1 MKQTKTV
8 CVIGHFGFGENLL
21 NGQTVK
27 TKILA
32 EELIRRYGEN
42 EVETVDTHGGIKALL
57 KLPLVTFQA
66 LRRCRNIVMLPAHNG
81 VKIITPILRF
91 WNFFFRRRLHYAVIG
106 GWLPSMLQQR
116 KFLRAQL
123 KRFSGVYVETQ
134 TMEKALRNLGF
145 SNIVVL
151 PNCKPLEIL
160 SSDALPG
167 AVEEPYRLVTFSR
180 VMRQKGI
187 DTAVNAVKEI
197 NAKAGR
203 TVYTLDIYG
212 QVDENETEW
221 FDGLC
226 RDFPSSIRYGGLVPF
241 TESGRVLKGAFALLF
256 PTRFYTEGIP
266 GTIIDAYAAGV
277 PVISSRWESFSDI
290 VTDGITGIG
299 YDFSEENGLLRVL
312 KAQRENPQTLI
323 DMRENCLR
331 AAERYLPENVISALT
346 ENF

>member
-1 MKQTKTV
+1 MKQKKTV

-116 KFLRAQL
+116 RFLRAQL

-134 TMEKALRNLGF
+134 TMEMALRNLGF

-160 SSDALPG
+160 SPDALPG
-167 AVEEPYRLVTFSR
+167 SVEEPYRLVTFSR

-187 DTAVNAVKEI
+187 DTAVDAVKKI
-197 NAKAGR
+197 NAEAGR

-226 RDFPSSIRYGGLVPF
+226 KDFPSFIRYGGLVPF

-277 PVISSRWESFSDI
+277 PVISSHWESFSDI
-290 VTDGITGIG
+290 ITDGVTGIG

-312 KAQRENPQTLI
+312 KAQCENPQTLI
-323 DMRENCLR
+323 AMRENCLS

-346 ENF
+346 EKF